1 MFRLGRFHYFD
12 SFMRSDIKKRTCFT
26 FIINASSGFDCRRC
40 VNACVTNKRE
50 TCPFF
55 KKLDVRNKS

>member
-26 FIINASSGFDCRRC
+26 FIINASSAFDCRRY
-40 VNACVTNKRE
+40 VTNKRE